1 MTEHNLLFQD
11 KGPACQALEL
21 CSREA
26 RLYLINITLENL
38 LSFFWHS
45 SGLIKMGTK
54 SFSGWAQVLFHK
66 KRDGRTDI
74 KMIIMIIV

>member
-1 MTEHNLLFQD
+1 MNEDNLLFQD

-21 CSREA
+21 SSREG

-54 SFSGWAQVLFHK
+54 SFSGWAGPFPQK
-66 KRDGRTDI
+66 KEMEGQTS
-74 KMIIMIIV
+74 K